1 MECTHRRIL
10 DLQMQNDI
18 DQVEKLAGSFDYSL
32 NEECYHFSECDVYA
46 RAMTPSN
53 KVTLALEKSA
63 DS

>member
-1 MECTHRRIL
+1 
-10 DLQMQNDI
+10 MQNDI